1 MLIQMKKQMPPKN
14 LKNDVH
20 MLIRSCMLK
29 LLELNCQE
37 VNVRHHNST
46 NYLRT
51 TIIFNKVVT

>member
-1 MLIQMKKQMPPKN
+1 MKKQMPPKN

-29 LLELNCQE
+29 LVELNYQE